1 MVAVSVCALY
11 LYIHLWIHVRPAS
24 LCAMK
29 RQQAGKHEGSL
40 DEWVEREMEKGSVLY
55 ISKEGD
61 LQLQL

>member
-40 DEWVEREMEKGSVLY
+40 DE
-55 ISKEGD
+55 
-61 LQLQL
+61 